1 MLYTYMIRYRFYP
14 YYYSYLISC
23 QIDLKNLKLIVNLT
37 YAFKVLQIHKTTTKI
52 FTIKDEL

>member
-1 MLYTYMIRYRFYP
+1 MLLHT
-14 YYYSYLISC
+14 YSYRISC